1 VWTLHT
7 HTHTIDGGMLQFRDM
22 DVYAHARGLLVLCC
36 GNLRWADLV
45 HMESLKGKVKS
56 KGKVAPVPN

>member
-1 VWTLHT
+1 
-7 HTHTIDGGMLQFRDM
+7 MLQFRDM